1 MICFKM
7 GIGNLN
13 QPKMTDVNIN
23 ANNANNNANNANKT
37 NPANVPSK
45 PLLFIGGVI
54 DESFYRAYLEP
65 HAFLAFLTDMNCEL
79 VNTGGD
85 EMVFPVMYTVGEKG
99 TLWIIKH
106 RRGDKYMPVQTPNN
120 AKMVAA
126 FMEFNEF
133 ETTETNISGVK
144 LLRMIYSKYYH
155 CFSCVDLSSK
165 DEDDEY
171 GEYNDDSGDEDEDGK
186 DSEEEYP
193 AADYDEFFGQV
204 WKEWADRK
212 TKEVVAV
219 ITNVEMAKNLVEM
232 TYDAPLVYED
242 EIGDDAY
249 EQFEKLFGRDS
260 HMYFTDAEREAIRG
274 QLYNVFWA
282 ILLIRAYEKNQNN
295 DDTQHKYHRAYN
307 AIYGE
312 IKWESECVEGRCGK
326 FEHVNQVYLLREGLK
341 IYLRK

>member
-1 MICFKM
+1 MLIS
-7 GIGNLN
+7 NLN

-23 ANNANNNANNANKT
+23 ANINVNNVNKT
-37 NPANVPSK
+37 TPTNVPSK
-45 PLLFIGGVI
+45 PLSFIGGVI
-54 DESFYRAYLEP
+54 DESFYRVYLEP

-79 VNTGGD
+79 VNAGGD
-85 EMVFPVMYTVGEKG
+85 EMVFPAMYTVGAKG

-106 RRGDKYMPVQTPNN
+106 RCGDKYMPIQTPNN

-133 ETTETNISGVK
+133 EVTETKISGVK

-165 DEDDEY
+165 DEDEEY
-171 GEYNDDSGDEDEDGK
+171 GEYNDDSEYEYGG
-186 DSEEEYP
+186 EYP

-204 WKEWADRK
+204 WKEWADK
-212 TKEVVAV
+212 KMAAEAAVSVV
-219 ITNVEMAKNLVEM
+219 ITNIEMAKKLVEM
-232 TYDAPLVYED
+232 TYDATLVY
-242 EIGDDAY
+242 DDAY
-249 EQFEKLFGRDS
+249 EQFQKLFGRDS
-260 HMYFTDAEREAIRG
+260 HMYFTDAEREAIRE

-282 ILLIRAYEKNQNN
+282 ILLIRSADEKNRNG
-295 DDTQHKYHRAYN
+295 DDTPQHKHHRAYN

-312 IKWESECVEGRCGK
+312 IKWESECMEGRCGK

-341 IYLRK
+341 RYLRK